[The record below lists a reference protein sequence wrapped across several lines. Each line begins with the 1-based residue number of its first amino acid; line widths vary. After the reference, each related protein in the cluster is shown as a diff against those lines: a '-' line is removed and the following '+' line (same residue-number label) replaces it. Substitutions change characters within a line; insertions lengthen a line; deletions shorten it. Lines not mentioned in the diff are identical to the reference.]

1 MPGLNCMA
9 VGLTD
14 TLFWPMQVS
23 EAAALQR
30 PGAAESSNV
39 QLTQL
44 AEDHQRVLQ
53 DYRDVTAEVAAPAW
67 LLQALEIAENT
78 KNWLRSDS
86 VPYVCGARCGA
97 CSAQASAHAFLG
109 GCRICTF
116 LLFRPVPD

>member
-14 TLFWPMQVS
+14 TLLWPMQVS

-30 PGAAESSNV
+30 AVPAESSNV

-78 KNWLRSDS
+78 KNLAEVRLCALCLWCTLW
-86 VPYVCGARCGA
+86 CMF
-97 CSAQASAHAFLG
+97 CSSI
-109 GCRICTF
+109 CSRIPWGLPHLH
-116 LLFRPVPD
+116 LLAV